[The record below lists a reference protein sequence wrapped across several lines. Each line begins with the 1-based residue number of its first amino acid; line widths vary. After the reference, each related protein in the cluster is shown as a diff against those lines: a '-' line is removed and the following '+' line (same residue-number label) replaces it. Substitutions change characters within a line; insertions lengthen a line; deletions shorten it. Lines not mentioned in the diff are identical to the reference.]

1 MAVSVAASVGA
12 LAAFAPSSLRVHSS
26 RRAAAA
32 SMASPDEYTLA
43 ILGDLHLD
51 PRDLDHSYEGREH
64 FKKIFAETDTNKFV
78 CSLGDLGES
87 KDCTGSGS
95 LFAGTTECFE
105 LAADFLGGFG
115 PDYDVV
121 GGNHDLEGID
131 EFDTDEAN
139 LEVYLEKLG
148 KKTPQFAHV
157 VAEKTLVVGLGSTA
171 FRSAKYTSHEVVV
184 DDEQVAWFEET
195 IAAHPASEGW
205 KVFCFSHA
213 PIIGSGLRVL
223 QECHVVNG
231 CCWLNH
237 NDGPTSRKFIEIVRA
252 NPCIKGWFSGHF
264 HLSHDYEDS
273 MSFPAGSN
281 RGSCVF
287 AQTAVM
293 TARSTRDGR
302 RQSRMLRGNKDGFEI
317 CTVNH
322 AKGGEVRVDA
332 TVTFEE
338 EGTVAVMAHAHEDLD
353 HGEWFRAYTPQE
365 EDGCYIANE
374 GGTLNEDDDWDENT
388 VCWWHMADGAVL
400 GVHDGM
406 VIEYDPTT
414 LAPLGMVVS
423 KDELLGR
430 KVAVI
435 DSGLEACNVFDDGAE
450 CAEIDS
456 GPKEQALVLYGG
468 DSNDVTVIQPNEDG
482 SYWRKIVRNKMI
494 RMKEARRVKAAK
506 KWIAEQAGEDKAGEV
521 LSSWGPYTST
531 IGQVYKKN
539 DLSMPAVSTKA
550 LDSTNKGKIIAVAD

>member
-1 MAVSVAASVGA
+1 MLSTVST
-12 LAAFAPSSLRVHSS
+12 AAFALNSGIRAPRMAA
-26 RRAAAA
+26 RAAPV
-32 SMASPDEYTLA
+32 MATSDEFTLA

-51 PRDLDHSYEGREH
+51 PRDLDHSFEGREH
-64 FKKIFAETDTNKFV
+64 FKKIFSECDEDMGKFV
-78 CSLGDLGES
+78 ASLGDLGES

-105 LAADFLGGFG
+105 LARDFLQGFG
-115 PDYDVV
+115 EKYDVV

-131 EFDTDEAN
+131 EFYTDESN
-139 LEVYLEKLG
+139 LEAYLRILG
-148 KKTPQFAHV
+148 KETAQYCHE
-157 VAEKTLVVGLGSTA
+157 VADKTLVVGLGSTA

-195 IAAHPASEGW
+195 IKAHPASEGW
-205 KVFCFSHA
+205 KIFIFSHA

-237 NDGPTSRKFIEIVRA
+237 NDGPTSRKFIEIVRE
-252 NPCIKGWFSGHF
+252 NPSIKGWFSGHF

-273 MSFPAGSN
+273 MSLPEGNN
-281 RGSCVF
+281 RGACVF
-287 AQTAVM
+287 GQTAVM

-302 RQSRMLRGNKDGFEI
+302 RQSRLVRGDKDGFEI

-322 AKGGEVRVDA
+322 AKGGEIRVDA
-332 TVTFEE
+332 KVTYAGDDSTVVETMEYEE
-338 EGTVAVMAHAHEDLD
+338 LSGD
-353 HGEWFRAYTPQE
+353 GWFRSYTPQE
-365 EDGCYIANE
+365 EDGCYIENV
-374 GGTLNEDDDWDENT
+374 GGILNEDANWDDQT
-388 VCWWHMADGAVL
+388 VCWWHMGDVVL

-414 LAPLGMVVS
+414 LAPLGMVCS
-423 KDELLGR
+423 KDDLIGK

-435 DSGLEACNVFDDGAE
+435 DSGLDAESCNVFADGAE
-450 CAEIDS
+450 CVEQS
-456 GPKEQALVLYGG
+456 TREQALVLLDEETGE
-468 DSNDVTVIQPNEDG
+468 VTVVQPNEDG
-482 SYWRKIVRNKMI
+482 SYWRKIVRNKMV
-494 RMKEARRVKAAK
+494 RMKEQRRVKAAK
-506 KWIAEQAGEDKAGEV
+506 KWAQEALGEDKAINV

-539 DLSMPAVSTKA
+539 DLSLPAISTAAIDSAIKA
-550 LDSTNKGKIIAVAD
+550 

>member
-1 MAVSVAASVGA
+1 
-12 LAAFAPSSLRVHSS
+12 
-26 RRAAAA
+26 
-32 SMASPDEYTLA
+32 MASPDEFTLA
-43 ILGDLHLD
+43 VLGDLHMD
-51 PRDLDHSYEGREH
+51 PRDLDHSFEGRDH
-64 FKKIFAETDTNKFV
+64 FKNIFSETDTSKFV
-78 CSLGDLGES
+78 VSLGDLGES

-95 LFAGTTECFE
+95 LFAGTTECFQ
-105 LAADFLGGFG
+105 LAGDYLRGFCEKF
-115 PDYDVV
+115 DVV

-131 EFDTDEAN
+131 EFATDEAN
-139 LEVYLEKLG
+139 LEAYLKYLG
-148 KKTPQFAHV
+148 KETPQFCHE

-184 DDEQVAWFEET
+184 DDEQVAWFEKT
-195 IAAHPASEGW
+195 IADHPAEDGW
-205 KVFCFSHA
+205 KIFVFSHA

-252 NPCIKGWFSGHF
+252 NPSVKGWFSGHF

-273 MSFPAGSN
+273 MSFPEGNN
-281 RGSCVF
+281 RGACVF
-287 AQTAVM
+287 GQTAVM

-302 RQSRMLRGNKDGFEI
+302 RQSRLVRGNKDGFEI

-322 AKGGEVRVDA
+322 ARGGEIRVDA
-332 TVTFEE
+332 TVTYD
-338 EGTVAVMAHAHEDLD
+338 GATSVATMAHPHEDLE
-353 HGEWFRAYTPQE
+353 HGAYFRAYTPQE
-365 EDGCYIANE
+365 EDGCYIADTS
-374 GGTLNEDDDWDENT
+374 GVLNDGDEWTDNT
-388 VCWWHMADGAVL
+388 VCWWHMGDGAVL

-423 KDELLGR
+423 KDELRGR

-435 DSGLEACNVFDDGAE
+435 DSGLDQVCNVFDDGAE
-450 CAEIDS
+450 CASDTTDETM
-456 GPKEQALVLYGG
+456 EQALVLF
-468 DSNDVTVIQPNEDG
+468 DEESKDVTVVQPNEDG
-482 SYWRKIVRNKMI
+482 SYWRKIVRNKMV
-494 RMKEARRVKAAK
+494 RMKESRRVKAAK
-506 KWIAEQAGEDKAGEV
+506 KWLAEQVGEEDAGSV

-539 DLSMPAVSTKA
+539 DLALPAVSTA
-550 LDSTNKGKIIAVAD
+550 PFDSTKLAVKA